1 MAAKNPGGWRT
12 CSRGHK
18 YRGSPPIC
26 YPGSKKRA
34 KAVLR
39 FRTAARAS
47 RGGDRCQIAPNL
59 RTLQHELP
67 PIRLKPDLL
76 L

>member
-18 YRGSPPIC
+18 YRGAGVCPIC

-34 KAVLR
+34 K
-39 FRTAARAS
+39 TARAS
-47 RGGDRCQIAPNL
+47 APG
-59 RTLQHELP
+59 RA
-67 PIRLKPDLL
+67 R
-76 L
+76 

>member
-18 YRGSPPIC
+18 YRGAGC

-34 KAVLR
+34 K
-39 FRTAARAS
+39 TARAS
-47 RGGDRCQIAPNL
+47 APG
-59 RTLQHELP
+59 RA
-67 PIRLKPDLL
+67 R
-76 L
+76 